1 MIVTAVK
8 GSLQLGIN
16 HLLTTRS
23 CRGMIIGKMSFLVT
37 PTAKGLALARTTAL
51 TAMNLLG
58 AEYLTATRIVKGLA
72 VTGMNALATTTLKGK
87 AIARIG
93 VLAATNNQDFY
104 PLATTT

>member
-1 MIVTAVK
+1 
-8 GSLQLGIN
+8 
-16 HLLTTRS
+16 
-23 CRGMIIGKMSFLVT
+23 MSFLVT
-37 PTAKGLALARTTAL
+37 PTAKGLALAPTTAL

-93 VLAATNNQDFY
+93 VHAATNNQDFY

>member
-1 MIVTAVK
+1 
-8 GSLQLGIN
+8 
-16 HLLTTRS
+16 
-23 CRGMIIGKMSFLVT
+23 MSFLVT

-51 TAMNLLG
+51 TAMNSLG